1 MKRIKIFKCSNHS
14 YDEYD
19 IRKILNESD
28 WEEVTD
34 EEYTLLNKY
43 SHYENYIIVADETKN
58 TKIIIQDIL
67 KKYGEHEKQEQER
80 QRKHIEKQKKLD
92 ATKEQRKIERAKKI
106 LENAGVKIK

>member
-1 MKRIKIFKCSNHS
+1 MKRVKIFKCSNPS

-43 SHYENYIIVADETKN
+43 SNYENYILVADETKN
-58 TKIIIQDIL
+58 IKIIIQDLI

-80 QRKHIEKQKKLD
+80 QRKLIERQKRLD
-92 ATKEQRKIERAKKI
+92 AAKEERKIQRAKKI
-106 LENAGVKIK
+106 LEKAGVKLK